1 MFKAVLKKNRDGG
14 KGSKKEPA
22 GDVHSHGAQR
32 RGPSDGFP
40 QPQEGGAALPYL
52 QEDVFRLSLAKGV
65 SMSLPSSPLLPRQ
78 TYMMPLRAASK
89 RSPGPIRKPKYVE
102 SPRVPS
108 DALVSALKKVA
119 DRKESTHNELQAD
132 KQPSSASSPASQ
144 ELMTRLGFLLG
155 EGLPGSAR
163 IPMDDK
169 NEKKCSV
176 TSQGISPCSTLT
188 SSTAS
193 PCTDSP
199 CSTLNSSTGR
209 PPLSQSSPCGT
220 ITTPSSTLESK
231 DSGII

>member
-40 QPQEGGAALPYL
+40 QPQEGGAGLPYL

-132 KQPSSASSPASQ
+132 KQPSSSSSPASQ

-169 NEKKCSV
+169 NEKKVFPFPDPPPPPPYS
-176 TSQGISPCSTLT
+176 SLLIPLPPPSPFPP
-188 SSTAS
+188 S
-193 PCTDSP
+193 PA
-199 CSTLNSSTGR
+199 
-209 PPLSQSSPCGT
+209 
-220 ITTPSSTLESK
+220 TPSPLPTPPFPHPEHAAGVAPDVTPGSA
-231 DSGII
+231 GQG

>member
-1 MFKAVLKKNRDGG
+1 MVVVVNADLRSSRSHWGQGSQRWPGLGGETRHHESYNVAVGVQTT
-14 KGSKKEPA
+14 

-40 QPQEGGAALPYL
+40 QPQEGGTALPYL

-119 DRKESTHNELQAD
+119 DRKESTHND
-132 KQPSSASSPASQ
+132 KGR
-144 ELMTRLGFLLG
+144 RLDRAGGPIAVLSFG
-155 EGLPGSAR
+155 AAHFVQGWIAGSLTVDNR
-163 IPMDDK
+163 IPERSGERVCPDK
-169 NEKKCSV
+169 RAAAE
-176 TSQGISPCSTLT
+176 
-188 SSTAS
+188 AF
-193 PCTDSP
+193 
-199 CSTLNSSTGR
+199 
-209 PPLSQSSPCGT
+209 
-220 ITTPSSTLESK
+220 
-231 DSGII
+231 